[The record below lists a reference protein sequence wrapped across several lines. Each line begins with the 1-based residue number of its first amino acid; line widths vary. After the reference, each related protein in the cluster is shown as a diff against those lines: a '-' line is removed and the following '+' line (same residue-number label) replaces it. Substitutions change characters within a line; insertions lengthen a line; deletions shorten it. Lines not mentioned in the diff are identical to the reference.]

1 MIGDLAFGESFDC
14 LKSSQYHEWISIVFD
29 NIKLSAYLRCTLYYP
44 KIVRPLLKVFIPGHL
59 TKHRADHMKMT
70 RDKAL
75 HRLNM
80 KTDRVDLMARLAAP
94 ESGISENEFI
104 SNCGTV
110 IVAGSDTTANLLAGV
125 THFLSQ
131 NQACYNKLAHEIR
144 STFKSEDEI
153 TLEAVNKLEYL
164 SACLM
169 EALRRYPPAPAHLPR
184 RTNMD
189 DYLAGTFV
197 PKEVSII
204 RHKILPALSMPNT
217 APTRRPSRLLVL

>member
-1 MIGDLAFGESFDC
+1 M
-14 LKSSQYHEWISIVFD
+14 FD

-44 KIVRPLLKVFIPGHL
+44 KVVRPLLKFFIPSHL

-80 KTDRVDLMARLAAP
+80 KTDRIDLMARLAAP
-94 ESGISENEFI
+94 ESGISESEFI

-131 NQACYNKLAHEIR
+131 NQECYNKLAHEIR

-169 EALRRYPPAPAHLPR
+169 EALRRYPPTPAHLPR

-189 DYLAGTFV
+189 DYLAGRFV
-197 PKEVSII
+197 PKEVSLF
-204 RHKILPALSMPNT
+204 RHNSRLALSMSNS
-217 APTRRPSRLLVL
+217 ASTRRQSRLLML

>member
-1 MIGDLAFGESFDC
+1 M
-14 LKSSQYHEWISIVFD
+14 FD

-44 KIVRPLLKVFIPGHL
+44 NILRPLLKLLIPGHL
-59 TKHRADHMKMT
+59 TKHRANHMKMT
-70 RDKAL
+70 REKAL

-125 THFLSQ
+125 THFLSL
-131 NQACYNKLAHEIR
+131 NRNCYNKLAHEVR

-169 EALRRYPPAPAHLPR
+169 EALRRYPPTPAHLPR

-189 DYLAGTFV
+189 DYLAGRFV
-197 PKEVSII
+197 PKEVSI
-204 RHKILPALSMPNT
+204 LPPANNSRPAVSLS
-217 APTRRPSRLLVL
+217 

>member
-1 MIGDLAFGESFDC
+1 MIGDLAFGESFNC
-14 LKSSQYHEWISIVFD
+14 LQNSQYHAWISVVFD

-44 KIVRPLLKVFIPGHL
+44 RIIRPVLKLFIPGHL
-59 TKHRADHMKMT
+59 TSHRAEHMKMT

-80 KTDRVDLMARLAAP
+80 KTERIDLMARLAAP
-94 ESGISENEFI
+94 GSGVSEGEFI

-131 NQACYNKLAHEIR
+131 NRRCYDKLALEIR
-144 STFKSEDEI
+144 SAFKKEDEI
-153 TLEAVNKLEYL
+153 TLEAVNSLEYL
-164 SACLM
+164 SACLS
-169 EALRRYPPAPAHLPR
+169 EALRRYPPTPAHLPR

-189 DYLAGTFV
+189 DHLAGRFV
-197 PKEVSII
+197 PKNVRIYCVPLT
-204 RHKILPALSMPNT
+204 KVLS
-217 APTRRPSRLLVL
+217 